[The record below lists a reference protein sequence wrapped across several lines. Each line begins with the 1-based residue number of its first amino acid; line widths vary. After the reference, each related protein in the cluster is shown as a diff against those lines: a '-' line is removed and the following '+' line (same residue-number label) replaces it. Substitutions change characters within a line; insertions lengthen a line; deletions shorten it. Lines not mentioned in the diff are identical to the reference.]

1 MKRKKTFSCNCDSGF
16 TGYFCEFKSSDDDLF
31 FLSTPAKYF
40 GANSSQSNYFVL
52 NSMGKYEDY
61 NVVIGENSG
70 AYRSCSVMFNGE
82 AIIFGGNH
90 GIPTSINSQVS

>member
-1 MKRKKTFSCNCDSGF
+1 MKRKKTFSCKCNFGF
-16 TGYFCEFKSSDDDLF
+16 TGYFCESISPNDYLL
-31 FLSTPAKYF
+31 FLSTSAKYF

>member
-1 MKRKKTFSCNCDSGF
+1 M
-16 TGYFCEFKSSDDDLF
+16 L

-40 GANSSQSNYFVL
+40 GANSSLSNYLTL
-52 NSMGKYEDY
+52 NGIGELTDN

-70 AYRSCSVMFNGE
+70 AYRSCSVMLNGE